1 MAPADSSGAR
11 PTGPVALRIKLR
23 YDDVDAMVQ
32 RFASNVGRSGLFL
45 PTRSMHPVGTEVKF
59 ELRISNDAAVLVGL
73 GKVKAAKAPDPAN
86 ARAAFG
92 LAIELMRVTRDG
104 REIIIRM
111 LERRRELGLPEVAI
125 PMPEDVEA
133 AKRLDVD
140 TQPGVPQPSPLVDSA
155 PLVAKPITHDT
166 AVQPEPAPPPA
177 RPTPQPESLLTAPRP
192 ASGPVATARRQSE
205 RMSAPVLAPEPTRA
219 KRPKLAE
226 LVAKAAELS
235 GPVAA
240 IELDEPDVDVGKA
253 LARARALAGGD
264 IDVELEALRES
275 SAAPIAIDVEAASA
289 ELARQ
294 LGGKAISRK
303 DRSAR
308 WAPPPPIEAKPV
320 EATPVE
326 AKPVEAKPVEATPV
340 EAKPIE
346 AQPVEVQPVEVP
358 PVEAQPVEVQP
369 VDVQPVEVQPVE
381 TIEPVETKPVEVL
394 EPPAPSDVDV
404 PTEVPNDI
412 DPPTEVPSADD
423 DVPRRL
429 PTASGEM
436 DQLAQEAAMAIA
448 ERSGGAARTI
458 ERPDVEPVLP
468 EPVIEPVV
476 EPVPAATIESED
488 PELLSFE
495 RALDAARI
503 HTGTSAPAP
512 EREPEPAPEPEQ
524 ALDAGEPDD
533 SPDEVELDGDDLVE
547 AEHTEIGAFAQG
559 LAEPPPPAAY
569 DAFEHQHPAE
579 AADFQEEEISDLDV
593 LAEADADDDDLLL
606 ANGERDSSGYP
617 IARPEDYAEPAQLT
631 PPPEE
636 PYYEP
641 QPETP
646 QEVYDA
652 APEVT
657 PRPRVAFVHDVFTPP
672 PDPPAFRPLSP
683 RDDFAARLALDEE
696 EELPLAR
703 FPASGFEDDDADE
716 DDPESFTM
724 AENPDYEDPAL
735 EFEERQDFG
744 RRGFE
749 LAADEGDAEQDVE
762 HDAALDKALSSD
774 PVEDLDNALSTL
786 DVDLDKLEVPQPDR
800 RRPAPRARPLP
811 GMPPMRPTPTPPP
824 EPITTRP
831 GRALRVSD
839 ATGKPAKQTTQPL
852 PRRRPDTDDGV
863 IIDFDDDDDE

>member
-1 MAPADSSGAR
+1 MAADGGKPSDGGAK
-11 PTGPVALRIKLR
+11 PVGPVALRIKLR
-23 YDDVDAMVQ
+23 YDDVDAMVS

-59 ELRISNDAAVLVGL
+59 ELRIANDAAVLVGL
-73 GKVKAAKAPDPAN
+73 GKVKAAKPPDPAN
-86 ARAAFG
+86 TRAAFG
-92 LAIELMRVTRDG
+92 LAIELMRVTREG

-140 TQPGVPQPSPLVDSA
+140 TQPGVPQQSPLVESA
-155 PLVAKPITHDT
+155 PVVAKPVAHDT
-166 AVQPEPAPPPA
+166 QPAMPEPVPPV
-177 RPTPQPESLLTAPRP
+177 RPTPQPEPLLTSPRP
-192 ASGPVATARRQSE
+192 ASGPVATARRNSE
-205 RMSAPVLAPEPTRA
+205 RMMAPVLAAEPVRA

-240 IELDEPDVDVGKA
+240 IDLGDELDVDVGKA

-264 IDVELEALRES
+264 MDVELEALRES
-275 SAAPIAIDVEAASA
+275 SAAPIAVDVEAASA

-320 EATPVE
+320 EPVIE
-326 AKPVEAKPVEATPV
+326 AKPVE
-340 EAKPIE
+340 PIE
-346 AQPVEVQPVEVP
+346 AKV
-358 PVEAQPVEVQP
+358 A
-369 VDVQPVEVQPVE
+369 
-381 TIEPVETKPVEVL
+381 
-394 EPPAPSDVDV
+394 EPPPPSELDV
-404 PTEVPNDI
+404 PTEVPNEL
-412 DPPTEVPSADD
+412 DPPTEVPSEHEA
-423 DVPRRL
+423 PRRL

-436 DQLAQEAAMAIA
+436 DQLAREAAMAIA
-448 ERSGGAARTI
+448 EQSGGAVRTI

-468 EPVIEPVV
+468 EPVAAEPVAV
-476 EPVPAATIESED
+476 ERSAHDDED

-512 EREPEPAPEPEQ
+512 APEPEPEAEPAPEPEQ
-524 ALDAGEPDD
+524 VLDAAAEPDD
-533 SPDEVELDGDDLVE
+533 DVHELDGEDLVE

-559 LAEPPPPAAY
+559 LAEAPPPAAY
-569 DAFEHQHPAE
+569 DPFAHQHPAE
-579 AADFQEEEISDLDV
+579 AGDFQEEEISDLDV
-593 LAEADADDDDLLL
+593 LAEADADDDDLLS
-606 ANGERDSSGYP
+606 ANGELDSSGYP
-617 IARPEDYAEPAQLT
+617 IAQPQDYADAVQLT
-631 PPPEE
+631 PPPDETYYE
-636 PYYEP
+636 QPADPYYA
-641 QPETP
+641 QPEP
-646 QEVYDA
+646 EPELEP
-652 APEVT
+652 APE
-657 PRPRVAFVHDVFTPP
+657 PPQQRVAFVHDVFTPP
-672 PDPPAFRPLSP
+672 PDPPHFRPLSP
-683 RDDFAARLALDEE
+683 RDDFAARLALDDE

-703 FPASGFEDDDADE
+703 FPASGFEDDDESSD

-749 LAADEGDAEQDVE
+749 LAADDERDN
-762 HDAALDKALSSD
+762 ALDKALSAD

-824 EPITTRP
+824 EPITVRP
-831 GRALRVSD
+831 GRAVRVSD
-839 ATGKPAKQTTQPL
+839 ATAKPAKQGTQPL
-852 PRRRPDTDDGV
+852 PRSRRAETDDGV
-863 IIDFDDDDDE
+863 LIDFEDDDE

>member
-86 ARAAFG
+86 PRAAFG

-111 LERRRELGLPEVAI
+111 LERRRELNLPEVAI

-140 TQPGVPQPSPLVDSA
+140 TQPGVPQPSPLVESA
-155 PLVAKPITHDT
+155 PVAKPITHDT
-166 AVQPEPAPPPA
+166 AVQPEPTPPV
-177 RPTPQPESLLTAPRP
+177 RPTPPPEPLLTAPRP

-240 IELDEPDVDVGKA
+240 IDLDEPDVDIGKA

-275 SAAPIAIDVEAASA
+275 SAAPIAVDVEAASA

-294 LGGKAISRK
+294 LGGKPISRK

-308 WAPPPPIEAKPV
+308 WAPPPP
-320 EATPVE
+320 
-326 AKPVEAKPVEATPV
+326 V

-346 AQPVEVQPVEVP
+346 AKPIEAKPVAAKPIEIEAM
-358 PVEAQPVEVQP
+358 PVEAMPVEAM
-369 VDVQPVEVQPVE
+369 
-381 TIEPVETKPVEVL
+381 EPVETKPVETKPVEVKPVDVI
-394 EPPAPSDVDV
+394 EPPAPSDLDV

-412 DPPTEVPSADD
+412 DPPTDVPSADD

-448 ERSGGAARTI
+448 ERSGGAVRAI

-468 EPVIEPVV
+468 EPVV
-476 EPVPAATIESED
+476 EPVPTATIESED

-512 EREPEPAPEPEQ
+512 EREPQPEPAPEPEQ
-524 ALDAGEPDD
+524 ALDAAEPE
-533 SPDEVELDGDDLVE
+533 DEVELDGDDLVE

-606 ANGERDSSGYP
+606 ANGERDSSGFP
-617 IARPEDYAEPAQLT
+617 IARPEDFAEPPQLT

-646 QEVYDA
+646 QETYDA

-703 FPASGFEDDDADE
+703 FPASGFEDDDADD

-749 LAADEGDAEQDVE
+749 LAGDEQDVE

-839 ATGKPAKQTTQPL
+839 ATNKPAKQPTQPL

-863 IIDFDDDDDE
+863 IIDFDDDDE